1 MHALLGELGNPER
14 AFPAVHVVGSNGKST
29 ATRTIAALLRGEGLR
44 VGAYTSPHVAGW
56 EERLDVDAET
66 FDAAVAGVR
75 PAAERLG
82 ATQFEVLTAAALAH
96 FAAEDVDAAV
106 VEAGL
111 GGRLDATNVLDAPVV
126 QLTNV
131 SLEHTEVLGATRE
144 AIAREKLAVVRPGAT
159 AVLGEPEWALL
170 VPEGA
175 RVVAGGAREA
185 AEAFLGRRVDGEV
198 EVELPG
204 RFEVHGDEVWDGAHN
219 PAGVD
224 WLVERLPRSDYVVVA
239 SILGDKDARAM
250 LERLAE
256 VGRTFVAVQSSNP
269 RALTPEELAALAEPL
284 FERVRTGSDLGVALE
299 EARREG
305 PVLVTGSLYLLQD
318 LAAARPPVR
327 AVR

>member
-1 MHALLGELGNPER
+1 M
-14 AFPAVHVVGSNGKST
+14 
-29 ATRTIAALLRGEGLR
+29 
-44 VGAYTSPHVAGW
+44 
-56 EERLDVDAET
+56 
-66 FDAAVAGVR
+66 
-75 PAAERLG
+75 
-82 ATQFEVLTAAALAH
+82 
-96 FAAEDVDAAV
+96 
-106 VEAGL
+106 
-111 GGRLDATNVLDAPVV
+111 LDAPVV

-131 SLEHTEVLGATRE
+131 SLEHTDVLGATRE

-159 AVLGEPEWALL
+159 VVLGEPEWALL

-175 RVVAGGAREA
+175 RVVAGRRRARPRRRSSGGASTARSRSSCPA
-185 AEAFLGRRVDGEV
+185 G
-198 EVELPG
+198 
-204 RFEVHGDEVWDGAHN
+204 FEVHGDEVWDGAHN

-224 WLVERLPRSDYVVVA
+224 WLVERLPRRDYVVVA
-239 SILGDKDARAM
+239 SILADKDARAM

-256 VGRTFVAVQSSNP
+256 VGRTFVAMQSSNP